1 MSTDRTVRWIN
12 TFTALMAVT
21 AVSSIQALSNHST
34 ALRPSG
40 WWMVLVIA
48 VAFGLANQL
57 GIERS
62 EASDYIKR
70 YFARF
75 PGIWCHGDFAEI
87 TPHDGM
93 IIHGRSDATLNPG
106 GVRCIRR

>member
-21 AVSSIQALSNHST
+21 AVSSIQALSNHSA

-48 VAFGLANQL
+48 VAFGLA
-57 GIERS
+57 ERTVFHFEFRREAISASIS
-62 EASDYIKR
+62 EVPLVLALVYLPPDRKSTR
-70 YFARF
+70 
-75 PGIWCHGDFAEI
+75 
-87 TPHDGM
+87 
-93 IIHGRSDATLNPG
+93 LNSSH
-106 GVRCIRR
+106 